1 MSGPYGFIAEFY
13 QISND
18 LQPILL
24 KLIFKTKAHADT
36 KTGKD
41 TRKKVEVNIPEW
53 VRLIV
58 SINV

>member
-1 MSGPYGFIAEFY
+1 MSGPYEFIAEFY

-41 TRKKVEVNIPEW
+41 IRKKVQVNIRE
-53 VRLIV
+53 
-58 SINV
+58 